1 MAGEQPE
8 VVLLSFWCSPFAM
21 KARIALAEKGVPH
34 EIREENLPHEKSNLL
49 LRMNP
54 VHKKVPV
61 LIHKGKPVC
70 ESSLIV
76 QYIDEVWTHESPLLP
91 SDPHERARAR
101 FWVDLLDK
109 TVLSVV
115 WSVWFVKGEP
125 KEGAKE
131 ELMETFKLLE
141 SELGKK
147 DYFGGARLGYLD
159 VSFLPYYLWIHQ
171 LEKANETAGR
181 ETELKGEMEA
191 KFPNLEGWMKR
202 CMLRESVSAVLP
214 DPDRVSHYIRQIRK
228 MVIDAQA

>member
-109 TVLSVV
+109 TVGQPSLLFSPVFSLNFFARAWFTLSQQ
-115 WSVWFVKGEP
+115 P
-125 KEGAKE
+125 A
-131 ELMETFKLLE
+131 
-141 SELGKK
+141 
-147 DYFGGARLGYLD
+147 D
-159 VSFLPYYLWIHQ
+159 
-171 LEKANETAGR
+171 
-181 ETELKGEMEA
+181 
-191 KFPNLEGWMKR
+191 
-202 CMLRESVSAVLP
+202 
-214 DPDRVSHYIRQIRK
+214 
-228 MVIDAQA
+228 